1 MVAAVPH
8 PVLLAV
14 LRYLPNR
21 LKAALD
27 DWSRRVAIRRAQ
39 RRRDAALRRQAARI

>member
-8 PVLLAV
+8 PVLFAV
-14 LRYLPNR
+14 LRHLPHR

-27 DWSRRVAIRRAQ
+27 DWSVRTARRRAQ
-39 RRRDAALRRQAARI
+39 RRREAALRRQAARG

>member
-14 LRYLPNR
+14 LRHLPNR

-27 DWSRRVAIRRAQ
+27 DWSYRVAQ
-39 RRRDAALRRQAARI
+39 RRARQRREAALRRQGARG

>member
-8 PVLLAV
+8 PVLFAV
-14 LRYLPNR
+14 LRHLPAR

-27 DWSRRVAIRRAQ
+27 GWSVRIARRRARQ
-39 RRRDAALRRQAARI
+39 RREAELRRQAARG